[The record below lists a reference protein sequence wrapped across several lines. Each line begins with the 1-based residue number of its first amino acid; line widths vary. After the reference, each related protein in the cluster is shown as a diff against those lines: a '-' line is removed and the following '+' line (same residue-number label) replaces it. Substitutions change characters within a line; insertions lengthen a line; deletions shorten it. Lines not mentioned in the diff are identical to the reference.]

1 MKVLQNHATRL
12 FILLLLVMILSS
24 CGSSL
29 MMQTQRIQQPEDQ
42 YALVTFIRPSVFGG
56 AIQFGLWDSENL
68 IGILSAKSYVQY
80 LVEPGEHIF
89 LGRAEN
95 WSYVKANLEAGKK
108 YYILGKV
115 FPGVWKARVALEPI
129 TKNSDVTDQQLKEWL
144 DKLSP
149 TTMIPKKREAY
160 AKPRTKQVSHAV
172 GDLEAG
178 KVKYLTMEADDYR

>member
-1 MKVLQNHATRL
+1 MKRPYFATILVFVLTG
-12 FILLLLVMILSS
+12 LLLSS

-95 WSYVKANLEAGKK
+95 WSYVKANLEPGKH
-108 YYILGKV
+108 YYILGRV

-129 TKNSDVTDQQLKEWL
+129 NKNSDVTDQQLKEWL
-144 DKLSP
+144 ENLAP
-149 TTMIPKKREAY
+149 TTMIPEKKAAY
-160 AKPRTKQVSHAV
+160 AKPRIKQVNQAV
-172 GDLEAG
+172 SDLQSG
-178 KVKYLTMEADDYR
+178 KVKYLTMEVDDHR